1 MIRITPK
8 ISVALAAQKAHE
20 QNRIYFKGNSA
31 TDTFE
36 KSGDAILAELAMKDA
51 EFALKS
57 KDYGRAITKG
67 SEAINKDPKSALAR
81 TLRGRIY
88 EEMGQPDSA
97 ITDYSEAIKLAP
109 DEPKNYNLR
118 AHAKTRLAIKTQ
130 DKTMAY
136 KLLDEA
142 KADYN
147 KSLNLEKTGETY
159 DLKGVVQMI
168 AGDFKEAVST
178 FDLAIAD
185 FEERSKGDPNNG
197 AIKHKL
203 GDLHYKKGRSLS
215 ILAITHKGSRNY
227 DEAAKQEF
235 TKSIELAPD
244 ISTSYFERAKI
255 NFKTNFQTA
264 RADIEKALDL
274 EPLNGNYRALRDEIK
289 EAQAKFETVKQKTSM
304 TDDILED
311 LRRQGIIG

>member
-20 QNRIYFKGNSA
+20 QNRIYFKGNGA

-67 SEAINKDPKSALAR
+67 SEAVNKDPKSALAR

-88 EEMGQPDSA
+88 EEMGQPDNA
-97 ITDYSEAIKLAP
+97 ITDYNEAIKLAP
-109 DEPKNYNLR
+109 NEPKNYNLR

-130 DKTMAY
+130 NKKM
-136 KLLDEA
+136 LDEA
-142 KADYN
+142 RADYD
-147 KSLNLEKTGETY
+147 KSLSLKKTGETY
-159 DLKGVVQMI
+159 DSKGVVQMI
-168 AGDFKEAVST
+168 AGDFKEAIST

-185 FEERSKGDPNNG
+185 FEGRFKKDPSNS

-255 NFKTNFQTA
+255 NFKTNFQAA

-289 EAQAKFETVKQKTSM
+289 EAQSKFETVKQKSSLP
-304 TDDILED
+304 DSILED